1 MLHAYA
7 AQQEW
12 PLQNLI
18 AFFSAREN
26 ICIQKGE
33 EKNLQPPEKCQRNDK
48 INGFVECF
56 LSSIFL
62 ASIAAVLVSRR
73 RFSSESMC
81 SSANNSVRYKM
92 MGAVL
97 EGNWNSICFND
108 SSLSSKKN
116 IIIGFC
122 WKSKSSCAQIACAS
136 LLFLRGDLR
145 FGVPSSVALQVQ
157 EWLIKQQLIY
167 SLQEQRGSTC

>member
-1 MLHAYA
+1 MASSELDSFLFCQREYLHSKRWRKEFAASRKVPEKWQNKWFCRMLLVFHLLGLHCSCPC
-7 AQQEW
+7 QQT
-12 PLQNLI
+12 
-18 AFFSAREN
+18 AFFQWEHV
-26 ICIQKGE
+26 QF
-33 EKNLQPPEKCQRNDK
+33 CQQH
-48 INGFVECF
+48 CT
-56 LSSIFL
+56 
-62 ASIAAVLVSRR
+62 
-73 RFSSESMC
+73 
-81 SSANNSVRYKM
+81 YKM

-108 SSLSSKKN
+108 SSLFNKKN